1 MEFKLLSQGSYGCI
15 FKPGM
20 SCENNNPTTK
30 YITKVQKQKEISEKE
45 TIIGKEIKKIVQ
57 YEKYFAPI
65 VNTCPIDLKALNR
78 HQIIMLSRRGTH
90 HRRKLQVD
98 SIR

>member
-65 VNTCPIDLKALNR
+65 VNTPDYIEVKATGDTGHKVYWTVDLKVTEVRYA
-78 HQIIMLSRRGTH
+78 
-90 HRRKLQVD
+90 
-98 SIR
+98 